1 MDRIEIRPFKIG
13 SLVSSIL
20 VLLEKNKNKDKSCPY
35 ERKLIVIKSKG
46 LKVKHHIKVTFQVIY
61 NFMKEL
67 CLHDIGINTNFHQ
80 NRSISEL

>member
-13 SLVSSIL
+13 SLVSSECF
-20 VLLEKNKNKDKSCPY
+20 LEKNKNKDKSCPY
-35 ERKLIVIKSKG
+35 ERKLIVIESKG